1 LGFTWGK
8 PISSSLAST
17 TSSDS
22 EIALNPIVASV
33 KVSKTIEIFSLVKQ
47 MEADGEEVTLLCVGE
62 PDFLPPKAVL
72 HRGPEIVIFL
82 GLLIG
87 YSLQRECQYFL
98 YNFDTF
104 QEFEHR
110 PRLLYSKVTLDT
122 RLLLEQLP

>member
-1 LGFTWGK
+1 MIGFHLGKTNILVACVHNQQRFGNC
-8 PISSSLAST
+8 PQPDCGICQ
-17 TSSDS
+17 S
-22 EIALNPIVASV
+22 EQ
-33 KVSKTIEIFSLVKQ
+33 EIFSLVKQ